1 MSMSLEEHDYIGFSD
16 VPSME
21 NCEKSCVS
29 VGDNERKGK
38 GLNFKATELRLG
50 LPGSESPERETA
62 GHGGGGGGGGE
73 DTNTNNNNN
82 KNGYPLGGGVVPLKG
97 SVLLVSGAKRG
108 FSDTINA
115 SSGKWVFPGTG
126 GSENLDLAK
135 GGNLF
140 SPRGGVNGASKTLG
154 VVGAE
159 NCNHQSFMPSSN
171 VGKDHT
177 VPQSPKTA
185 QDNKKPPVSASTA
198 AHGVAPAAK

>member
-62 GHGGGGGGGGE
+62 GHGGGGE
-73 DTNTNNNNN
+73 DNNN

-97 SVLLVSGAKRG
+97 SLLLVSGAKRG

-140 SPRGGVNGASKTLG
+140 SPRGVNGASKTLG

-159 NCNHQSFMPSSN
+159 NCNQQSFMPSSN
-171 VGKDHT
+171 VGKDNT

-185 QDNKKPPVSASTA
+185 QDNKKPPVSVSTA